1 MADEQKKYT
10 SKNYKIKIQGHLDT
24 QWSEWLYGM
33 TITQEGDGTTTLY
46 GPLPDQTVLHSVLDR
61 IRDMNLPL
69 ISVNQVELERQ
80 TSKDVAK
87 GVSQDE

>member
-24 QWSEWLYGM
+24 HWSEWLYGM

>member
-24 QWSEWLYGM
+24 KWSEWLYGM
-33 TITQEGDGTTTLY
+33 IITQEGDGTTTLY

-69 ISVNQVELERQ
+69 ISVNQVELEGQ
-80 TSKDVAK
+80 ISNDEAK